1 MRQDA
6 KSLKKCC
13 SIDRSEEVTKKKEK
27 KKKRKNENKE
37 RSKSYFRGSV

>member
-13 SIDRSEEVTKKKEK
+13 SIDRSEEVTKK
-27 KKKRKNENKE
+27 RKNENKE